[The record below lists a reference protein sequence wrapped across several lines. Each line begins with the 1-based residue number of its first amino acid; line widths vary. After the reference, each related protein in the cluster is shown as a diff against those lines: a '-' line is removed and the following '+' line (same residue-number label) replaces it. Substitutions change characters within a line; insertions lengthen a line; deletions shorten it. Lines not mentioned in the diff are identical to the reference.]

1 MSTRGAIGFHSNG
14 VDKVTYN
21 HYDSYPTVF
30 GKSIMSEL
38 NKAKMCVKAMRVMFD
53 KFSMVEEEDDD
64 KNSGNMT
71 LLPYLT
77 ESFSMWDYSTFLKCS
92 LFCEWAYIVN
102 LDDEVLEIY
111 EGANK
116 DKTALGRYAS
126 LDSDHG
132 YCGVALVA
140 VIHLALVAVIHL
152 DDLYNA
158 NAGQIEAVCKYLESK
173 EASFAKKDL
182 QAMTARSEKIES
194 FLVTPPCNT

>member
-1 MSTRGAIGFHSNG
+1 MGTRGAIGFRSNG

-21 HYDSYPTVF
+21 HYDSYPTGLGF
-30 GKSIMSEL
+30 DLMKEL
-38 NKAKMCVKAMRVMFD
+38 NKAKMCVKAMRRRFEQIEMWNGKCDFTEGGALLKYLETLKMD
-53 KFSMVEEEDDD
+53 KSNNFMED
-64 KNSGNMT
+64 
-71 LLPYLT
+71 
-77 ESFSMWDYSTFLKCS
+77 S
-92 LFCEWAYIVN
+92 LWCEWAYVVN

-116 DKTALGRYAS
+116 DKDALGRYAS
-126 LDSDHG
+126 LQTKSNQESGRG
-132 YCGVALVA
+132 YMGVALIA
-140 VIHLALVAVIHL
+140 IIHL
-152 DDLYNA
+152 DDLYGA

>member
-21 HYDSYPTVF
+21 HYDSYPTVL

-77 ESFSMWDYSTFLKCS
+77 ESFSMWDCSGFLKNS

-111 EGANK
+111 KGANK
-116 DKTALGRYAS
+116 HKTALGRYAS
-126 LDSDHG
+126 ADSDDG
-132 YCGVALVA
+132 YCGV
-140 VIHLALVAVIHL
+140 ALVAVIHL

-173 EASFAKKDL
+173 EVSFAKKDL

>member
-21 HYDSYPTVF
+21 HYDSYPTVL

-53 KFSMVEEEDDD
+53 KFSMVEEEDED

-77 ESFSMWDYSTFLKCS
+77 ESFSMWDCGNFLKDS
-92 LFCEWAYIVN
+92 LFCEWTYIAN

-111 EGANK
+111 EGYVK
-116 DKTALGRYAS
+116 ESGALGRYAS
-126 LDSDHG
+126 FKRDD
-132 YCGVALVA
+132 YYGV
-140 VIHLALVAVIHL
+140 ALVAVIHL

-158 NAGQIEAVCKYLESK
+158 NATQIEAVCRYLESK
-173 EASFAKKDL
+173 AIQDYKKDL
-182 QAMTARSEKIES
+182 QAMTIRSEKIES

>member
-1 MSTRGAIGFHSNG
+1 MGTRGAIGFHSNG

-21 HYDSYPTVF
+21 HYDSYPTCL

-53 KFSMVEEEDDD
+53 KFSMIEEDDD
-64 KNSGNMT
+64 KNSGKMT

-77 ESFSMWDYSTFLKCS
+77 ESFSMCNYDIFLQDS

-111 EGANK
+111 EGGNK
-116 DKTALGRYAS
+116 DKNALGRYAS
-126 LDSDHG
+126 LQTKNNQESKNG
-132 YCGVALVA
+132 YMGV
-140 VIHLALVAVIHL
+140 ALVAVIHL

-158 NAGQIEAVCKYLESK
+158 NATQIEAVCRYLESK
-173 EASFAKKDL
+173 AIQDYKKDL

-194 FLVTPPCNT
+194 FLVTPTCNV